1 MDNTKDESVEVEEV
15 VGGYV
20 DVEGGAVEHEVVESP
35 DGRIC
40 ETTMVR
46 YEVLVCVWV
55 VVSVVEEE
63 PSLATP
69 ATQIANTVKRE
80 NSSMTTNC
88 GGGRKMRV

>member
-20 DVEGGAVEHEVVESP
+20 DVEGGAVEHDEVVENP

-55 VVSVVEEE
+55 VVSVV
-63 PSLATP
+63 
-69 ATQIANTVKRE
+69 
-80 NSSMTTNC
+80 
-88 GGGRKMRV
+88 